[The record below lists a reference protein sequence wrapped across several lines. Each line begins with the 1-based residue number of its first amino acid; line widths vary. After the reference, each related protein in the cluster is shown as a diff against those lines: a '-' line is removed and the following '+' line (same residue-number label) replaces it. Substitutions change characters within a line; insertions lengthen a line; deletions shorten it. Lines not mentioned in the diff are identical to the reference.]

1 MVLCKDLDLLEN
13 GSIVKKYYA
22 RMCNEWTSCTCTYY
36 AYVDDRHK
44 YNNLGTYVIEK
55 TIILI
60 LLPHEVV
67 YLFDTVVV
75 DDIEYKKMVWPDGI
89 TLTTL
94 IF

>member
-1 MVLCKDLDLLEN
+1 M
-13 GSIVKKYYA
+13 
-22 RMCNEWTSCTCTYY
+22 
-36 AYVDDRHK
+36 
-44 YNNLGTYVIEK
+44 IEK

-94 IF
+94 IFSSVYYFNRYDFNNN

>member
-1 MVLCKDLDLLEN
+1 M
-13 GSIVKKYYA
+13 
-22 RMCNEWTSCTCTYY
+22 
-36 AYVDDRHK
+36 
-44 YNNLGTYVIEK
+44 IEK

-67 YLFDTVVV
+67 YLFDT

>member
-1 MVLCKDLDLLEN
+1 M
-13 GSIVKKYYA
+13 
-22 RMCNEWTSCTCTYY
+22 
-36 AYVDDRHK
+36 
-44 YNNLGTYVIEK
+44 IEK

-60 LLPHEVV
+60 LLRHEVV